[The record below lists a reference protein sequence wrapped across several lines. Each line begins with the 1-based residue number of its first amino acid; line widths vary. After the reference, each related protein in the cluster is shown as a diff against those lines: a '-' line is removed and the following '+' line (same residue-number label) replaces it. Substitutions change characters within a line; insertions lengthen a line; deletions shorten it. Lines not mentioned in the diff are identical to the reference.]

1 MIEIMIF
8 VTNKIVKK
16 EAIIHQRRVHSTMK
30 MAKQKNTIVRTEEM
44 YSIV

>member
-16 EAIIHQRRVHSTMK
+16 EAIIHQRRVHSVATI
-30 MAKQKNTIVRTEEM
+30 AKQNDTIVSTEEM